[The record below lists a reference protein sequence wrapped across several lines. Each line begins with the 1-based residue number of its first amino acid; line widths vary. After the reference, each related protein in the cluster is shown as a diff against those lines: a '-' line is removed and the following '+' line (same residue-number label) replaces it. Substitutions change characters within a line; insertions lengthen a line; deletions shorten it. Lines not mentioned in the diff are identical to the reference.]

1 MTCVR
6 RLGAPALLVILGL
19 LVLPACASSHV
30 DRFGSFFDGFK
41 GNPFTLTTP
50 AAVEGLENVT
60 AISASNGSAY
70 ALESDGSVWAWGDGS
85 KGELGNGGEAD
96 SATPVQVQFPQGTHI
111 VAIGEAKDEG
121 FAIDSTGQGW
131 GWGLN
136 GYGSLCEKGGGKH
149 VLPTKVP
156 GVTTATAV
164 AGGENHTLW
173 LLANGTV
180 ESCGTNAQGQLGVGS
195 AISSSNVAIPVPGLS
210 GIVEISAGERT
221 SAVRDSEGRVF
232 MWGSNTTGA
241 VGDGTG
247 VNKYEAVFV
256 IGDASQVA
264 SGGDLSENAHSF
276 ALVAG
281 ELWGWGCDTNRQ
293 IGDGSPSN
301 KLSPVATGLH
311 FTKVVASGKYS
322 LGLDGESNVWAWGSG
337 EGYGTGVGTTKVTQ
351 PVVVDT
357 RATMISGTARDSLDA
372 G

>member
-1 MTCVR
+1 MR
-6 RLGAPALLVILGL
+6 
-19 LVLPACASSHV
+19 
-30 DRFGSFFDGFK
+30 RFGSFFDGHG
-41 GNPFTLTTP
+41 GNPFTLKTP

-60 AISASNGSAY
+60 AIAASNGSAY
-70 ALESDGSVWAWGDGS
+70 ALEGNGTVWAWGDGS

-96 SATPVQVQFPQGTHI
+96 SATPVQVQFPKGTQI
-111 VAIGEAKDEG
+111 VAIGEAKDDG

-136 GYGSLCEKGGGKH
+136 EIGSLCMKGGRKRL
-149 VLPTKVP
+149 LPAKVP

-173 LLANGTV
+173 LLANGAV

-195 AISSSNVAIPVPGLS
+195 GTSRSNVAITVPGLL

-221 SAVRDSEGRVF
+221 SAARDSQGRVF

-247 VNKYEAVFV
+247 VNKYEPVFV
-256 IGDASQVA
+256 MGGVSQVA
-264 SGGDLSENAHSF
+264 SGGDLAENPHSF

-281 ELWGWGCDTNRQ
+281 ELWGWGCDRSRQ
-293 IGDGSPSN
+293 IGDGSTSN

-311 FTKVVASGKYS
+311 FTKVVASGMYS
-322 LGLDGESNVWAWGSG
+322 VGIDGEANVWAWGSG
-337 EGYGTGVGTTKVTQ
+337 QGYGTGAGTTKVTP
-351 PVVVDT
+351 PVIVDT
-357 RATMISGTARDSLDA
+357 GASMISGTAQDSLDA